1 MKKQYWKG
9 IIILMVS
16 FSMPLLA
23 QNRLEDDIDDYAS
36 GKERIRT
43 LKIAHITN
51 KANITSDEGA
61 KFFPLY
67 NEYLNKLDENRQ
79 KQMQIRMQLRTAT
92 NSNDENAAIK
102 ASTEFL
108 QLRRVEQ
115 EIIETYY
122 EKFKTV
128 LPKIK
133 VAKVLQAELH
143 FQKILMEKLVE
154 KRMQNKG
161 IPHK

>member
-1 MKKQYWKG
+1 MKRNYWKA
-9 IIILMVS
+9 ILFFMA
-16 FSMPLLA
+16 LLTVPCIA
-23 QNRLEDDIDDYAS
+23 QNRLEDDLDDYAT

-51 KANITSDEGA
+51 RANITSDEGT

-79 KQMQIRMQLRTAT
+79 KQMQCRMQLRTAT
-92 NSNDENAAIK
+92 SSNDENTALK
-102 ASTEFL
+102 ATTEFL
-108 QLRRVEQ
+108 QLRRSEQ

-128 LPKIK
+128 LPKMK

-143 FQKILMEKLVE
+143 FQKVLLEKLIE
-154 KRMQNKG
+154 KRSQRVPPGK
-161 IPHK
+161 P